1 MGPPSY
7 DSSHIARSYEVLLNL
22 SSTGEAGASATPPV
36 SISGPDD
43 WVTGSK
49 SDKPC
54 KTDTQPRISWPKKK
68 NSRRA
73 AGHRHKAFSS

>member
-1 MGPPSY
+1 MANTTTALLV
-7 DSSHIARSYEVLLNL
+7 ARSYEVLLNL

-49 SDKPC
+49 SANRVRQ
-54 KTDTQPRISWPKKK
+54 TRSL
-68 NSRRA
+68 A
-73 AGHRHKAFSS
+73 